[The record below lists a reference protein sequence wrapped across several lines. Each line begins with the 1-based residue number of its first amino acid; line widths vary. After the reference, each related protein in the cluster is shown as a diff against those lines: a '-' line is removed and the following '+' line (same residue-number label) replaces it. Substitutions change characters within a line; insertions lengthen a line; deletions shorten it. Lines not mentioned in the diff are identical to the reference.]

1 DPSSYEVDAKLGG
14 AQYVV
19 VVNGL
24 GATLN
29 HVGRGEMVLQA
40 EVGIGGAVEAEVHS
54 CGSALTL
61 SGGEGRALVNQYLN
75 AGVYK
80 ADGSGDTVEFASGSF
95 LVVPGGSTG
104 GVLLV
109 SGANVTM
116 FNGSGTP
123 DLNVEAGTLSFS
135 STWTGGKLTL
145 GGGSFGGSGAL
156 TVSGFNWT
164 GGTLGDGGGSLTSSA
179 ATISGTADHYMQGG
193 YTWTANGTTT
203 WSGGPLHGLV
213 PTSL

>member
-1 DPSSYEVDAKLGG
+1 MLSTRAVSSDVCSSEP
-14 AQYVV
+14 
-19 VVNGL
+19 
-24 GATLN
+24 TLT
-29 HVGRGEMVLQA
+29 V
-40 EVGIGGAVEAEVHS
+40 
-54 CGSALTL
+54 

-123 DLNVEAGTLSFS
+123 DLNVEAGTLRFS

-145 GGGSFGGSGAL
+145 GGGRFWGSGAP
-156 TVSGFNWT
+156 TGRGFNLT
-164 GGTLGDGGGSLTSSA
+164 GGTLGDGGRRP
-179 ATISGTADHYMQGG
+179 D
-193 YTWTANGTTT
+193 
-203 WSGGPLHGLV
+203 
-213 PTSL
+213 

>member
-1 DPSSYEVDAKLGG
+1 KLGG

-19 VVNGL
+19 FVNEL

-29 HVGRGEMVLQA
+29 LFAQGQVVWQA
-40 EVGIGGAVEAEVHS
+40 GLLNAGTVEVQGFSSGTT
-54 CGSALTL
+54 LTL

-109 SGANVTM
+109 SGRSEERRVGKECRERWVAEGANRYSRT
-116 FNGSGTP
+116 G
-123 DLNVEAGTLSFS
+123 
-135 STWTGGKLTL
+135 TGGKLML
-145 GGGSFGGSGAL
+145 GGESCG
-156 TVSGFNWT
+156 
-164 GGTLGDGGGSLTSSA
+164 
-179 ATISGTADHYMQGG
+179 
-193 YTWTANGTTT
+193 
-203 WSGGPLHGLV
+203 
-213 PTSL
+213 

>member
-1 DPSSYEVDAKLGG
+1 MYALQPITSIFFFMIRRTPRSTLFPYTTLFRSDPKLGG

-19 VVNGL
+19 FVNEL

-29 HVGRGEMVLQA
+29 LFAQGQVVGRKSTRLKSRHTVKWFA
-40 EVGIGGAVEAEVHS
+40 GGCS
-54 CGSALTL
+54 KNL

-123 DLNVEAGTLSFS
+123 DLNVQVRTITFS
-135 STWTGGKLTL
+135 RTWTGGKLTL
-145 GGGSFGGSGAL
+145 
-156 TVSGFNWT
+156 
-164 GGTLGDGGGSLTSSA
+164 
-179 ATISGTADHYMQGG
+179 
-193 YTWTANGTTT
+193 
-203 WSGGPLHGLV
+203 
-213 PTSL
+213 